1 MARCPPRPEALV
13 HIGRAL
19 TEFKAPVR
27 RELDPVAALL
37 SGHFRPI
44 YIAETARA
52 AAASGGKPQEVH
64 PMSTRNIIREINR
77 AKENIKTQRDLMENS
92 ELQTRIVLID
102 PMLRALGWN
111 LNDPVMVRIEQILN
125 DGRADYALFDTAAEQ
140 LLIIV
145 EAKRLG
151 DQKLEH
157 HIPQA
162 AGYAE
167 GEGSEARYSVI
178 TNGNMWR
185 VFENGNGLM
194 RNSNILAV
202 SIMSDPADRCAKEL
216 ARLLSPPRPA
226 VAMPFGEKTRRNQP
240 AHGGIPTTGHLLDE
254 AYGPLFTSPDL
265 NGDADAQPGA
275 GTQPGVEQPPLL

>member
-1 MARCPPRPEALV
+1 MARCPPRPEALF

-19 TEFKAPVR
+19 TEFKALVR
-27 RELDPVAALL
+27 REPDLFETLL

-44 YIAETARA
+44 YIAETASA
-52 AAASGGKPQEVH
+52 AANGGKPQEVH

-202 SIMSDPADRCAKEL
+202 SIMSDPADRCAKGL

-226 VAMPFGEKTRRNQP
+226 IAMPSGEKTRRNQP
-240 AHGGIPTTGHLLDE
+240 AHGGIPTTGHLLDA
-254 AYGPLFTSPDL
+254 AYGPLFTSPDP
-265 NGDADAQPGA
+265 NRDAAA
-275 GTQPGVEQPPLL
+275 QPGVEQPPLL

>member
-1 MARCPPRPEALV
+1 M
-13 HIGRAL
+13 
-19 TEFKAPVR
+19 R

-44 YIAETARA
+44 YNC
-52 AAASGGKPQEVH
+52 
-64 PMSTRNIIREINR
+64 RNCQRRRCKRRE
-77 AKENIKTQRDLMENS
+77 
-92 ELQTRIVLID
+92 
-102 PMLRALGWN
+102 N
-111 LNDPVMVRIEQILN
+111 LEVRIEQSLN
-125 DGRADYALFDTAAEQ
+125 EGRADYALFDTAAEQ

-162 AGYAE
+162 VGYAE
-167 GEGSEARYSVI
+167 GEGSAARYSVI

-202 SIMSDPADRCAKEL
+202 SIMSDPADHCAKGL
-216 ARLLSPPRPA
+216 ARLLSPPRA
-226 VAMPFGEKTRRNQP
+226 TIAMPFGEKTRRIQP
-240 AHGGIPTTGHLLDE
+240 SRGGIPTTGHLLDA

-265 NGDADAQPGA
+265 NRAADAQPDAGA
-275 GTQPGVEQPPLL
+275 QPGVEQPPLL